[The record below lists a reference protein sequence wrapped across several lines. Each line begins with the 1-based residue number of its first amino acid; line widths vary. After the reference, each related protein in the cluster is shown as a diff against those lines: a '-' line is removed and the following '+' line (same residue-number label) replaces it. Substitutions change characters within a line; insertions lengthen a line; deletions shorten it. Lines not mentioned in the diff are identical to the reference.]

1 VLPSLPALG
10 PIHEALRQRAV
21 VRFRYHGREREVE
34 PFGLAFRA
42 GAWYLVGRDR
52 SAAGGP
58 ARRTFRVDRF
68 QSFPTIGEADA
79 YEPAIGG
86 DLRDE
91 IRLLPWDPAEADA
104 DVPVAELVVDARQAR
119 VVATQVPRS
128 AIAAFDPDGSVRVRL
143 PAGDEEAFVSWVVG
157 LGDTAVVQAPP
168 ELRAA
173 VVRRLSLL
181 ATAASPSPDRQ
192 GGGPPPGEAATVPAA
207 PATRR
212 SAGKAASETP
222 SPAVAPPEHRPAA
235 GPPARLASAVM
246 AGERLRRLLAIFVH
260 LARVGEA
267 DLREVAER
275 FSISE
280 GELVHDLELAACCG
294 VPPYSPD
301 ELIELFVDGD
311 RVVAHRL
318 REFERP
324 QRLTPDEGF
333 VLAAAARALLSVP
346 GADEEGVLQSALGK
360 LEAALGSAPLA
371 VELDQPE
378 HLKVLQEASRDRA
391 QVEIEYFSSAA
402 SRPSRRNV
410 DPYQVV
416 LREGRWYLDGW
427 CHSAGG
433 LRRFQVDRVRSVRP
447 SGVSF
452 EEPVDLADE
461 LGRPGA
467 FLGAADAVAARVA
480 FPAGS
485 VLAVEQVAVG
495 PIGATTDDSGRLTAT
510 ILVSDAE
517 GWFGRLLLRLGPGT
531 EVLSP
536 PELRDVGPRVARR
549 ALEGYERAGGGIDL
563 AEGAAEAAAETEQ

>member
-1 VLPSLPALG
+1 
-10 PIHEALRQRAV
+10 
-21 VRFRYHGREREVE
+21 
-34 PFGLAFRA
+34 
-42 GAWYLVGRDR
+42 
-52 SAAGGP
+52 
-58 ARRTFRVDRF
+58 
-68 QSFPTIGEADA
+68 
-79 YEPAIGG
+79 
-86 DLRDE
+86 
-91 IRLLPWDPAEADA
+91 
-104 DVPVAELVVDARQAR
+104 
-119 VVATQVPRS
+119 
-128 AIAAFDPDGSVRVRL
+128 
-143 PAGDEEAFVSWVVG
+143 
-157 LGDTAVVQAPP
+157 
-168 ELRAA
+168 
-173 VVRRLSLL
+173 
-181 ATAASPSPDRQ
+181 
-192 GGGPPPGEAATVPAA
+192 
-207 PATRR
+207 
-212 SAGKAASETP
+212 
-222 SPAVAPPEHRPAA
+222 
-235 GPPARLASAVM
+235 
-246 AGERLRRLLAIFVH
+246 
-260 LARVGEA
+260 
-267 DLREVAER
+267 
-275 FSISE
+275 
-280 GELVHDLELAACCG
+280 
-294 VPPYSPD
+294 
-301 ELIELFVDGD
+301 
-311 RVVAHRL
+311 
-318 REFERP
+318 
-324 QRLTPDEGF
+324 
-333 VLAAAARALLSVP
+333 
-346 GADEEGVLQSALGK
+346 
-360 LEAALGSAPLA
+360 LA

-495 PIGATTDDSGRLTAT
+495 PIEATTDDSGRLTAT